1 MRTGRGQRVA
11 AAWAVRGQPCPAVGA
26 ELPVR
31 CNLAAAIEA
40 LLAELVKRLLEL
52 QECGLYPPLL
62 GLLLV
67 LLVVHGVPSVSHCPR
82 ADSSLR
88 SRVISYGINRHPDKE
103 RVLCPPLCAS
113 QPCGSVRKAHGHIA
127 STPFAPLAVF
137 GLGLT
142 PTSPWPPH
150 DGLRVIEDGE
160 RRRSGGARLRA
171 PPPALPPGPPAL
183 DPRHELLDGIVPL
196 ARL

>member
-1 MRTGRGQRVA
+1 MRTGRWQRVA
-11 AAWAVRGQPCPAVGA
+11 AAWAVRGQPGPAVGA

-31 CNLAAAIEA
+31 FDLAAAIEA

-113 QPCGSVRKAHGHIA
+113 QPCGSVRKAHCHSEHPVRPTCCFWPRVDAYESLA
-127 STPFAPLAVF
+127 SP
-137 GLGLT
+137 
-142 PTSPWPPH
+142 
-150 DGLRVIEDGE
+150 
-160 RRRSGGARLRA
+160 
-171 PPPALPPGPPAL
+171 
-183 DPRHELLDGIVPL
+183 
-196 ARL
+196 